1 MVQIPCS
8 FLTMEYLVFTQE
20 LDLGETGQDL
30 DAQRVVASKMAAF
43 VDLPGASTSTA
54 VESGPLVPAD
64 RDLSMVQDIPENV
77 DFAASPA
84 ASEPHILQVDDSA
97 AAMPVDSLGFE
108 DIPDAD
114 VGHPS
119 PHVGADPPS
128 FQLPQFPERDIDVD
142 MHQRPSILLR
152 QDMETELKGRHDDRS
167 LRGGGA
173 MDESDC
179 ALSMKD
185 LQKPFSPR
193 RKKTKSALK
202 NSSPLPE
209 SATAEESHLPPP
221 TTSEKQKVCINRKA
235 CHS

>member
-20 LDLGETGQDL
+20 LDLGETGRDL
-30 DAQRVVASKMAAF
+30 DAQRVVAAKMAAF
-43 VDLPGASTSTA
+43 VDLPGASTSAA
-54 VESGPLVPAD
+54 VESGPKVPPEHD
-64 RDLSMVQDIPENV
+64 IPSCQDIPADENNV
-77 DFAASPA
+77 ASPT
-84 ASEPHILQVDDSA
+84 ASEPHRLQVDDSA

-119 PHVGADPPS
+119 PRVGADPPS

-142 MHQRPSILLR
+142 MHQRPSILLH

-167 LRGGGA
+167 LRGRGA
-173 MDESDC
+173 MDEFDC

-185 LQKPFSPR
+185 LQKSFSPR

-221 TTSEKQKVCINRKA
+221 TTSKKQKVCIKRKA